1 MSQIPSRNSALPI
14 ATDTSKLEL
23 LFPMKVGRSAA
34 AAVVLVGSKPFT
46 MWQFDG
52 QAGGRGTAPTG
63 SAASPT
69 RATAGAMGQSNPG
82 GGRQKWLVHADAFLS
97 DRSSVRLYDR
107 LVHIGG
113 LDGTVT
119 SAQTVASVSAPSG
132 RYDDGV
138 GNTILLEVLTQ
149 IGATPTTVTASYTN
163 QAGTAGRTTQAVAIG
178 GTGDRE
184 IHRTIE
190 LPLASGDTGV
200 RSVQSVTLAGTT
212 GTAGNFGVVIAHYIW
227 ECGFGVAR
235 PNGRTDLGDEPGFI
249 ESKTDACWY
258 WVITM
263 NALTALTFLQAELG
277 FLEA

>member
-1 MSQIPSRNSALPI
+1 MSQISSRNAALPI
-14 ATDTSKLEL
+14 ATNTSRLEL
-23 LFPMKVGRSAA
+23 LFPVKVGRSAG
-34 AAVVLVGSKPFT
+34 AAVTLIGGKPFT

-52 QAGGRGTAPTG
+52 QAGGRGTAPTS
-63 SAASPT
+63 SAANPT
-69 RATAGAMGQSNPG
+69 RATAGALGQSNPG
-82 GGRQKWLVHADAFLS
+82 GGRQKWLVQADAFVS

-107 LVHIGG
+107 LAHIGS

-119 SAQTVASVSAPSG
+119 TAQTISSFSAPAG

-138 GNTILLEVLTQ
+138 GNTILLEILTQ
-149 IGATPTTVTASYTN
+149 IGATPTTVTASYTD
-163 QAGTAGRTTQAVAIG
+163 QAGNAGHITQAVAIG
-178 GTGDRE
+178 GTNDRE

-212 GTAGNFGVVIAHYIW
+212 GTAGSIGVVLAHYIW
-227 ECGFGVAR
+227 EYGTGVAR

-249 ESKTDACWY
+249 EAKTDACWY
-258 WVITM
+258 WVVTM
-263 NALTALTFLQAELG
+263 NALTALSFMHAELG